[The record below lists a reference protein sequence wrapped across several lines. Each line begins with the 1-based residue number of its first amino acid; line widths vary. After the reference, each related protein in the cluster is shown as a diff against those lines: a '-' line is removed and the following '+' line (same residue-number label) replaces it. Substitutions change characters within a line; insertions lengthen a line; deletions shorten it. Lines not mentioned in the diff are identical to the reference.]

1 MPLVKFKG
9 VIIAIV
15 RGSLQVS
22 VYKTRHL
29 LAIFIRIF
37 LYQTFAKRRDLE
49 TLAKDVEIIK
59 NEIENLPDQRMV
71 HELELQIE
79 TLRGDIKRIEPLL
92 NSLKNLSD
100 MLLENELKQRNSK

>member
-1 MPLVKFKG
+1 MIDWTIANWKFLVY
-9 VIIAIV
+9 VANV
-15 RGSLQVS
+15 
-22 VYKTRHL
+22 L
-29 LAIFIRIF
+29 LILASFF

-79 TLRGDIKRIEPLL
+79 TLRGDIKRIEPGL
-92 NSLKNLSD
+92 NSVKNLSD
-100 MLLENELKQRNSK
+100 MLLENELKQRNPK